1 MFCLRPLSGRLIVSC
16 EVKRR
21 GSRKVGKGVSI
32 WDMEYGNDETQNP
45 GGIRGLVPLVFQ
57 GMYQWAMDLSPGK
70 VWLEVH

>member
-45 GGIRGLVPLVFQ
+45 GGIRGLGIVRELNVLNPV
-57 GMYQWAMDLSPGK
+57 AS
-70 VWLEVH
+70 